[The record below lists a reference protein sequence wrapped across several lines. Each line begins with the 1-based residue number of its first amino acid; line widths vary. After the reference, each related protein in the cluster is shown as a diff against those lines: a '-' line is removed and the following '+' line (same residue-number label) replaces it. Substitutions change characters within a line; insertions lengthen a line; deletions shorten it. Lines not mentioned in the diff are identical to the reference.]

1 MRKYAVIDPVSCD
14 RSPGCPAIRVCPVQA
29 ISHEKNGMFTF
40 GPSVVDTDKCTGCSI
55 CLNFCPGQAISMKVR
70 EDHELESELI
80 RKTV

>member
-1 MRKYAVIDPVSCD
+1 MKRVAVIDPVACD

-29 ISHEKNGMFTF
+29 ISHEKNGMFTY

-55 CLNFCPGQAISMKVR
+55 CLNFCPGQAIKMKVR
-70 EDHELESELI
+70 EEAVLE